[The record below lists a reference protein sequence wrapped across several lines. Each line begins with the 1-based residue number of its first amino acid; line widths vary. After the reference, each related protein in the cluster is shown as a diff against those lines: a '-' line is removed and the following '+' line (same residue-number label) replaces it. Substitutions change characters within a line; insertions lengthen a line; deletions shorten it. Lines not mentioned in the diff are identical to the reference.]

1 MRVERFQFVRMKR
14 WLPRGFAI
22 AIICCLLAP
31 AAAFAEPPFELPA
44 IGGSGTVEHHPGK
57 VIWVDLVTP
66 DLAGAEHFYSGM
78 FSWTFQQIRP
88 DYAVALLGGRPV
100 GGILQR
106 PIPAGQKRQPGWL
119 TFIAVADLEA
129 ADKLALAHGAKSLA
143 PPKTYPRRGSQAV
156 FADPEG
162 AVFAMLASSTGDSG
176 DYLSGPGEWI
186 WSSLLTSDPARSADF
201 YEAVFGYEA
210 YDLPSDDG
218 ARHVVLASDD
228 YARAGIHSLL
238 PGHRHAHWINF
249 VRVIDAQQ
257 ASAQAV
263 ALGGRVLEEPYVD
276 RHGGHV
282 AIVADPY
289 GAPVGLMEW
298 TAADSQADPAIPPAP
313 ALPQSGGAP

>member
-1 MRVERFQFVRMKR
+1 MRVERLQFVRMKH
-14 WLPRGFAI
+14 WLPRGLAI
-22 AIICCLLAP
+22 VIICCVLAP
-31 AAAFAEPPFELPA
+31 AAAFADLPFQLPPISA
-44 IGGSGTVEHHPGK
+44 SGAVEHHPGK

-78 FSWTFQQIRP
+78 FSWTFQQIGP
-88 DYAVALLGGRPV
+88 DYAVALLGGRPL

-106 PIPAGQKRQPGWL
+106 PVPAGQKRQPGWL

-129 ADKLALAHGAKSLA
+129 AGKLALAHGAKSLA
-143 PPKTYPRRGSQAV
+143 PAKTYPRRGSQAV

-201 YEAVFGYEA
+201 YQAVFGYEA

-218 ARHVVLASDD
+218 AQHVILASDD